1 MLRKWCHNWMSTILS
16 VHMLAML
23 FCYTVRAMYGIS
35 IYIQCDIF
43 KLLLLLRAVLFGK
56 QVISQNIFRLSSSV
70 PIAKIVSNGKFFIE
84 YVLPACTWCNL
95 TQLLQAYTDLVVSNV
110 VDAILWVNGQR
121 VVSHFHQWFH
131 LIFVG
136 VGTLDKV
143 QILKF
148 SHILPDK
155 LLSFSYMDLYFS
167 TL

>member
-1 MLRKWCHNWMSTILS
+1 MSTILS
-16 VHMLAML
+16 VHMLATL

-56 QVISQNIFRLSSSV
+56 RVLSQNLFRLSFSV

-84 YVLPACTWCNL
+84 YEVILTCEWSNYVLPACTWCNL

-121 VVSHFHQWFH
+121 VVLHFHESFH
-131 LIFVG
+131 HIFVG

-148 SHILPDK
+148 SHILPE
-155 LLSFSYMDLYFS
+155 
-167 TL
+167 